1 MSILIS
7 LLKSLKKYAGKGH
20 RNDSRM
26 KNLLYKNVHFVQNK
40 IFLNVVSFKILVMF
54 LEALFARTSGIVR
67 QRNFIFC
74 F

>member
-7 LLKSLKKYAGKGH
+7 LLKSIRKYAGKGH

-26 KNLLYKNVHFVQNK
+26 KDLLHKNFHFVQNK
-40 IFLNVVSFKILVMF
+40 IFLNVISFKILVMF
-54 LEALFARTSGIVR
+54 LEALSARTSRIVQ
-67 QRNFIFC
+67 QRNFICC